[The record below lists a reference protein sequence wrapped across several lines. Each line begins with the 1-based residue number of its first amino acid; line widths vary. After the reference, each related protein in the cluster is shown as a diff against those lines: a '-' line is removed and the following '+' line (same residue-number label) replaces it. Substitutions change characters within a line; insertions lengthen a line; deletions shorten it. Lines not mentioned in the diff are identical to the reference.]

1 MEEVKIVRK
10 QTAFITGGASGLGRI
25 LVQEF
30 LNEGYNVFFTYRNSH
45 EKAKKLVDEYG
56 TQLYSCRADASRFED
71 VQKSVDECIGKF
83 GCIDVLVNNA
93 ASAKDA
99 SLEKSRVENFQYTIE
114 NVLYPVFYYSKVVSS
129 YMIQEKTGK
138 IINIGSINGLR
149 GREGSLAYST
159 AKAGVIGFT
168 KTIAKELGQY
178 NICCNVV
185 APGYIETDGQETTSE
200 LIKKMVLDECAI
212 RKLTDPVEI
221 ANLVLF
227 LASEKANNITGQVYK
242 IDCGQYI

>member
-1 MEEVKIVRK
+1 MRN
-10 QTAFITGGASGLGRI
+10 QTVFITGGASGLGRI
-25 LVQEF
+25 LVEEF
-30 LNEGYNVFFTYRNSH
+30 VHEGYNVFFTYRNSE
-45 EKAKKLVDEYG
+45 EKAKELLSKFENHVAY
-56 TQLYSCRADASRFED
+56 YKSDASCYDE
-71 VQKSVDECIGKF
+71 VKKSVDECIKKYGK
-83 GCIDVLVNNA
+83 IDILVNNA

-99 SLEKSRVENFQYTIE
+99 SLQRLEIGDFQYTME
-114 NVLYPVFYYSKVVSS
+114 NVLYSVFYYSKVVSA
-129 YMIQEKTGK
+129 YMIPEKSGK

-149 GREGSLAYST
+149 GREGSVAYST

-168 KTIAKELGQY
+168 KTIAKELGKY

-185 APGYIETDGQETTSE
+185 APGYIETEGQEKTSE

-227 LASEKANNITGQVYK
+227 LASDKANNITGQVYK